1 MANESLISV
10 PPDLEDPIVLR
21 RFLARLVEQLD
32 IVLGNRAGP
41 TKQYADQKEL
51 AEVSKELT
59 NALAL
64 AVTELET
71 ALELVNKLTEEEA
84 SALTN
89 RVANVEDKNSEQD
102 TTLDTYGTK
111 LDTIESGAKANIG
124 TNLGKTI
131 SSTEVTIS
139 SSTGTNTQIPSATP
153 TLAGVMTAADKTKL
167 NNAGS
172 TAEPYDNSDLYGI
185 VTFMERV

>member
-41 TKQYADQKEL
+41 TKQYTDQEEL

-71 ALELVNKLTEEEA
+71 ALALVNELTEEEA

-89 RVANVEDKNSEQD
+89 RVAAVEEKNSQQD
-102 TTLDTYGTK
+102 TRLDDIEL
-111 LDTIESGAKANIG
+111 LDSQQDTRLDNIEAAGYITDAPSDGSSYARKDGAWVI
-124 TNLGKTI
+124 
-131 SSTEVTIS
+131 
-139 SSTGTNTQIPSATP
+139 IP
-153 TLAGVMTAADKTKL
+153 
-167 NNAGS
+167 
-172 TAEPYDNSDLYGI
+172 
-185 VTFMERV
+185 